1 VASPARLYLAAMH
14 PVQRARITRELHD
27 VVAHSIS
34 VVTVQAAAADAY
46 LERDPVQAREH
57 LAAVR
62 RTAQDALA
70 ELRRLGG
77 VLQSDAATR
86 LPQPTLGRIGE
97 LVAEAR
103 SAGVEVRLVEEG
115 RRPDVPP
122 GVGLAAYRIL
132 QEALANVRRH
142 ASAVSA
148 TVRIGYLRDR
158 IELEVT
164 NPVGPRRGTPG
175 RGNGIQCM
183 LDRARMYG
191 GTMDA
196 GFEPGG
202 TFAVR
207 ARLPI

>member
-103 SAGVEVRLVEEG
+103 TA
-115 RRPDVPP
+115 
-122 GVGLAAYRIL
+122 
-132 QEALANVRRH
+132 
-142 ASAVSA
+142 
-148 TVRIGYLRDR
+148 
-158 IELEVT
+158 

-191 GTMDA
+191 GTVDA